1 MMPLITAHR
10 GYSQLAP
17 ENTIP
22 AFELAIEN
30 QTDFIELDVQ
40 ETKDHALV
48 VIHDSHLSRLAGCD
62 RNLWELTIPELAN
75 LDVGQW
81 FADEFKNT
89 RIPLLASVMNLAK
102 NRIKLNLELK
112 CHGHEQKL
120 VNQVVELIHQ
130 NHWQQDCVISSL
142 DLDIL
147 RQVRTLDPKLMIGP
161 VIPPS
166 RPKHPDFEVDFYSIH
181 FTLVTPEWVEH
192 AHAQEKTVHVWTVN
206 QSSDMQQMMALG
218 VDNIITDQ
226 PLLLKALSGLMDGLD
241 VGQKY

>member
-1 MMPLITAHR
+1 MTPLITAHR

-30 QTDFIELDVQ
+30 QADFIELDVQ
-40 ETKDHALV
+40 ETKDHGLV
-48 VIHDSHLSRLAGCD
+48 VIHDSHLMRLAGCD
-62 RNLWELTIPELAN
+62 RNLHNLTTTELAN

-81 FADEFKNT
+81 FGDAFKHT
-89 RIPLLASVMNLAK
+89 RIPSLASVMDLAK

-112 CHGHEQKL
+112 CHGHEQEL

-130 NHWQQDCVISSL
+130 KNWQQNCVVSSL
-142 DLDIL
+142 DFDIL
-147 RQVRTLDPKLMIGP
+147 RQVRSLDPELAIGP

-166 RPKHPDFEVDFYSIH
+166 RPEYPDFEVDFYSIH
-181 FTLVTPEWVEH
+181 FTLAIPEQVKQ
-192 AHAQEKTVHVWTVN
+192 AHAEGKTIHAWTVN
-206 QSSDMQQMMALG
+206 QPSDMQRMIELG

-226 PLLLKALSGLMDGLD
+226 PLVLKDLLNKPE
-241 VGQKY
+241 K